1 MALEEEMN
9 NQFDQDDARLM
20 IIMWD
25 QYGLEAVIDVTQ
37 EQKNRLFDMIAGQ
50 DNSFDQWLSRTVSYS
65 ILRAQVNSQRNY
77 EIYSV
82 RVDSAVT
89 ADDMAQWFNDNPQQM
104 ADLMRQKGNSLYT
117 AAGAGHRK
125 QVIF

>member
-9 NQFDQDDARLM
+9 NRFDQDDARLM

-37 EQKNRLFDMIAGQ
+37 EQKNRLFDMITGQ
-50 DNSFDQWLSRTVSYS
+50 DNSFDQWLNRTVSYC
-65 ILRAQVNSQRNY
+65 ILRAQVNSQRAY
-77 EIYSV
+77 EIYSIK
-82 RVDSAVT
+82 VDSAVT

-104 ADLMRQKGNSLYT
+104 ADLIRQKGNSMYT
-117 AAGAGHRK
+117 ATAGHRK